1 MRLPEEGLWG
11 DHRSLPL
18 AHYPQTSSLFTPE
31 APPGTKSQTLGGLRA
46 QYSLAEN
53 HMEWPPK
60 VTHPEW
66 QSWRDQPSWS
76 APAGTEGLSG
86 MRDFQSLKGDS
97 PRQCGVL
104 GLAPGN
110 PNFSSPSTPQMGEE
124 KRSRTKIQSPQAPG
138 GLPWVSSLPLS
149 SAAAAELGS
158 GTCAPRWGSGGRAG
172 RGDPR
177 PHKEAGPRQF

>member
-124 KRSRTKIQSPQAPG
+124 KIGRRILNPWTTRRDPPQMQ
-138 GLPWVSSLPLS
+138 
-149 SAAAAELGS
+149 
-158 GTCAPRWGSGGRAG
+158 T
-172 RGDPR
+172 
-177 PHKEAGPRQF
+177 